1 MRNCL
6 SSLVRRAGF
15 AARAFGALLAIASVA
30 QGPIAA
36 AVRLALA
43 ASIAACAAASAGAE
57 QSNPGD
63 IVVIRKITP
72 RSAFVTVPKNEDPIA
87 TKVETFPTQAL
98 DATVA
103 TLMSDVDLAHAHGS
117 GGLGATATIGHAV
130 GGEALG
136 MLLGGA
142 SAGTRLS
149 IGPGTATQTG
159 VGGAV
164 ATSVTGALAP
174 LSTAFGALK

>member
-1 MRNCL
+1 MPTCL
-6 SSLVRRAGF
+6 SPLVRRTGF
-15 AARAFGALLAIASVA
+15 AARAFGALAAIASVA
-30 QGPIAA
+30 QGPVAPAI
-36 AVRLALA
+36 RLALA
-43 ASIAACAAASAGAE
+43 ASLAACAAASAVAG
-57 QSNPGD
+57 QPNPGD
-63 IVVIRKITP
+63 IVVIRQITP
-72 RSAFVTVPKNEDPIA
+72 RSAFDTVPKNEDPIA
-87 TKVETFPTQAL
+87 TKVETFPKLAF

-117 GGLGATATIGHAV
+117 GGLAATAAVGNAV
-130 GGEALG
+130 GGATLG

-142 SAGTRLS
+142 SAGARLS

-164 ATSVTGALAP
+164 MTSVTSALAP